1 MKDISMHLMDIAQN
15 SIVAGASK
23 ISIIIQV
30 CDIRKMLYFEVID
43 NGKGMEKDFLRKVT
57 DPFKT
62 TRTTRRVGLGIPLLK
77 QSAEMAGGELR
88 LDSEPGK
95 GTKIQASFKVDHID
109 RIPIGDIPG
118 TLTLL
123 ISANKSITW
132 IVEFKY
138 KNADFLL
145 DTDQINEVLD
155 GVQIDNKNVLEWI
168 QNTISQGINSVFGGV
183 LSEVD

>member
-1 MKDISMHLMDIAQN
+1 
-15 SIVAGASK
+15 
-23 ISIIIQV
+23 
-30 CDIRKMLYFEVID
+30 
-43 NGKGMEKDFLRKVT
+43 
-57 DPFKT
+57 
-62 TRTTRRVGLGIPLLK
+62 
-77 QSAEMAGGELR
+77 MAGGELR